1 MKSARHRL
9 AASLTA
15 LIIVLGAGQAHA
27 EVLNYTVL
35 RDGKPIGAHAVAI
48 DQSGFETH
56 VKIETDIT
64 VKVLF
69 INAYTFKHTSQEQW
83 VDGRLMSITSTTQDD
98 GIDKKLNVR
107 TEDGRFTVDSTV
119 KGQERRQHADAAT
132 LPASLWNPATV
143 KQNALLNTLDG
154 EVMDVVIDDLGA
166 ETVEV
171 GGASLS
177 ARHYAINGELT
188 RELWFDDA
196 GRLVR
201 MRFPDKTN
209 TEIVYAL
216 N

>member
-1 MKSARHRL
+1 MKSARTIL
-9 AASLTA
+9 AASLTT
-15 LIIVLGAGQAHA
+15 LMVVLGAGQAQA
-27 EVLNYTVL
+27 EILNYTVL
-35 RDGKPIGAHAVAI
+35 RDGKAIGGHAVII
-48 DQSGFETH
+48 DQNGAETR
-56 VKIETDIT
+56 VRIETDIT

-69 INAYTFKHTSQEQW
+69 VNAYTFKHTSQEQW
-83 VDGRLMSITSTTQDD
+83 MNGRLQSITSTTQDD
-98 GIDKKLNVR
+98 GTDKKLVAR
-107 TEDGRFTVDSTV
+107 TEEGRLTVDSVV

-143 KQNALLNTLDG
+143 QQNALLNTLDG
-154 EVMDVVIDDLGA
+154 EVMNIAVEDLGN
-166 ETVEV
+166 ENVDV
-171 GGASLS
+171 SGASLS
-177 ARHYAINGELT
+177 ARHYAITGDLT